1 MQTAQG
7 DWLRAISARSWYPD
21 AEHSDRRGLSALS
34 AWRQGA
40 ADGRSGGRQGRE
52 CDNAHDLF
60 ELVRRKKW
68 DALILDITI
77 PGTTG
82 TEALKHVKKAC
93 PTLPVIVLTMY
104 PEDQYAVRMFKAG
117 ADAYLTKASAPEE
130 LVKAVKK
137 VLAGGQ
143 YVSQSFSEKLVRLV
157 FQQTDRL
164 PHEILSDREY
174 EVMRL
179 LASGKTVSEIADS
192 LHLGTTTI
200 STYRARIL
208 EKLNL
213 KNNAELMRYAVQQG
227 VLE

>member
-1 MQTAQG
+1 MLNILIAE
-7 DWLRAISARSWYPD
+7 DYPLFRLGVKELLTD
-21 AEHSDRRGLSALS
+21 GLEAVKV
-34 AWRQGA
+34 G
-40 ADGRSGGRQGRE
+40 E

-157 FQQTDRL
+157 FQQNDRL

>member
-1 MQTAQG
+1 MVALGTPMLKILIAE
-7 DWLRAISARSWYPD
+7 DYPLFRLGVKELLTD
-21 AEHSDRRGLSALS
+21 GLEAVKV
-34 AWRQGA
+34 G
-40 ADGRSGGRQGRE
+40 E

-60 ELVRRKKW
+60 ELVRREKW

-130 LVKAVKK
+130 LIKAVKK

-143 YVSQSFSEKLVRLV
+143 YVSPSFSEKLVRLV

-227 VLE
+227 VVE

>member
-1 MQTAQG
+1 MLNILIAE
-7 DWLRAISARSWYPD
+7 DYPLFRLGVKELLTD
-21 AEHSDRRGLSALS
+21 GLEAV
-34 AWRQGA
+34 RVG
-40 ADGRSGGRQGRE
+40 E

-68 DALILDITI
+68 DVLILDITM

-93 PTLPVIVLTMY
+93 PTLPVIVLTMH

-117 ADAYLTKASAPEE
+117 ADAYLTKVSVPEE
-130 LVKAVKK
+130 LVTAVKK
-137 VLAGGQ
+137 VVAGGR
-143 YVSQSFSEKLVRLV
+143 YVNQSLGEKLVHL
-157 FQQTDRL
+157 L
-164 PHEILSDREY
+164 HGGHEEQPQELLSDREY

-179 LASGKTVSEIADS
+179 LASGKTVSEIAQH

-208 EKLNL
+208 EKLRL

-227 VLE
+227 IE